1 MKEFFESITHLESK
15 ILSLTEYLKQLK
27 DTNNKLV
34 LENQTLLNDNVNLQ
48 NELRELKEGLQ
59 QNELNTGN
67 INSSTPLIDR
77 IDEMLVELEWCIHH
91 MDA

>member
-1 MKEFFESITHLESK
+1 M
-15 ILSLTEYLKQLK
+15 K

-34 LENQTLLNDNVNLQ
+34 LENQTLLNDNVKLQ

-67 INSSTPLIDR
+67 INSSTPLIGR
-77 IDEMLVELEWCIHH
+77 IDEILVELEWCIDH